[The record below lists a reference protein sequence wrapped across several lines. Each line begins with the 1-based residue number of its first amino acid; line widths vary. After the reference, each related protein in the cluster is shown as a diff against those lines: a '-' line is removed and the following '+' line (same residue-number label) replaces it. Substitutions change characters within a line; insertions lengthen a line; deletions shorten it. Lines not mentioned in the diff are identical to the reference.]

1 MAIIKKVQI
10 IHRDSERKNR
20 RQGDPFVKEYWFNR
34 IELRIYFLEIP
45 LYSKDEIF
53 IN

>member
-1 MAIIKKVQI
+1 MAIIKKTRIVY
-10 IHRDSERKNR
+10 RDSERKNR

-34 IELRIYFLEIP
+34 IETRIYFLGIP